1 MQSCGRMR
9 WGVAVLQVSLWAAAL
24 SWTTGA
30 VTAATAGARTSGDAA
45 SVAPAGD
52 AQAGNTESQRF
63 AAFLQDVYQR
73 NLVASPQLATE
84 FGSKAGDDRWD
95 DTSEAAL
102 AADAAR
108 VRGEMRTAKT
118 RFDYAKLDPASQ
130 LQYRVFLDEHRLLL
144 DRYRWRDHF
153 YALNQ
158 IVGLHID
165 VPGTLAGNQVVQ
177 TEQDA
182 EAYIRRI
189 RAVQPAFRELMRH
202 MQAQARQ
209 GIYIPKMVYPLL
221 IEGAQNVITGA
232 PHDAGPDS
240 PILADFKRRVGQL
253 DVPAEG
259 KERLIEEARKALLQQ
274 LQPAYAGL
282 IQLLKTQAGRTPI
295 TGGVWQLPD
304 GDAFYAFLIRQFTTT
319 DMTPAQIHEMGLA
332 EMARSQREIAALMD
346 RVGFKGTVREFMAKM
361 KSDPHNY
368 ESDDDAGRAAYLAKA
383 RRIVAAMQAKITDA
397 FEAPAPLPLR
407 IVRTEA
413 YKEASS
419 PPGFY
424 EAGAADGSRP
434 GSVYLNLSDMKVL
447 PLYELEDLLYHEGIP
462 GHHMQISTILVD
474 RSIPQLRKVN
484 EWWQDS
490 AFVEGWGLYAE
501 RLGKDLGFYQ
511 DPYSEFGLLTGELWR
526 ASRLVVDSGL
536 HYKHWTREQAIQ
548 YLNEN
553 TPSAEATNIRAV
565 DRYLAVPG
573 QATSFM
579 VGMRKFVAER
589 ERARQALGSRFD
601 LREYHHVALSS
612 GYIPLWAL
620 DQKVSSWIE
629 SKSGTAGAAPRDAA
643 PLDAGPQSPNAAF
656 NQMLEDYWQEYLG
669 LNPIAALSHGDNRD
683 EGRFDE
689 SLQDAWRVRTV
700 AMLDK
705 YLQASA
711 AYSADTLS
719 QNDRTSLAMLREQL
733 TLAKDFYSGALF
745 ETSRMLPLD
754 QFQGRHTE
762 FAADAAGSG
771 AYPFKTLAD
780 YERQLDRADAFAKW
794 TDDASVRMREGIK
807 AGVVLPRMIVQR
819 ILPQLQ
825 SHFGLPPEKT
835 EFWQPLANFPA
846 AVAPADRARLEKAY
860 RIKIATVIEP
870 AYRRLFEFMQ
880 NEYLPHARESV
891 GLGQMPGG
899 AALYNYDV
907 RFHTTTQLT
916 PSQIHA
922 IGVAEVTRI
931 ETEFAKVQAAVGFK
945 GTLQEFF
952 AKVRADPALKFT
964 SRDQIIPAFEAD
976 RQIIVAKLPKLFD
989 VWPRAEFQIRA
1000 LPDSSKNSQGNG
1012 YYSAAGADGS
1022 RPGILWI
1029 NTYAPGISDKF
1040 NVMTLVLHEGMPGH
1054 HFQTSVAQEQA
1065 RLPSFRR
1072 FDFTNAYGEGW
1083 ALYAETLGNEL
1094 GLFDD
1099 PWNYYG
1105 HLNYAIMRAN
1115 RLVID
1120 TGLHAMGWD
1129 VETGIQWMMQHSSMT
1144 RDQSAAE
1151 VERYVAYPGQALSYK
1166 LGELKIRELRR
1177 RAEQELGAKFD
1188 LQAFHDQI
1196 LLGGSMPLTILEQ
1209 RVDRWI
1215 SATRTR

>member
-1 MQSCGRMR
+1 MQRCRRMK
-9 WGVAVLQVSLWAAAL
+9 GGAAILGASLWAAAL
-24 SWTTGA
+24 SWAAGA
-30 VTAATAGARTSGDAA
+30 AAAATAGVRASGNAA
-45 SVAPAGD
+45 SVTLAGD
-52 AQAGNTESQRF
+52 AQAGDTESQRF

-73 NLVASPQLATE
+73 NLIASPRLATE
-84 FGSKAGDDRWD
+84 FGSKEGDDRWD
-95 DTSEAAL
+95 DTSEQAL

-108 VRGEMRTAKT
+108 VRGEMRSAKT
-118 RFDYAKLDPASQ
+118 RFDYTKLDTASQ
-130 LQYRVFLDEHRLLL
+130 LQYRVFLDEHQLLL

-165 VPGTLAGNQVVQ
+165 VPGTLAGSQVVQ

-189 RAVQPAFRELMRH
+189 RAVQPAFRQLVRH
-202 MQAQARQ
+202 MQSQARK
-209 GIYIPKMVYPLL
+209 GIYIPKTVYPLL

-240 PILADFKRRVGQL
+240 PIFADFKRRVGQL
-253 DVPAEG
+253 DAPAER
-259 KERLIEEARKALLQQ
+259 KERLIEEARKALQQQ
-274 LQPAYAGL
+274 LQPAYEQL
-282 IQLLKTQAGRTPI
+282 IQLLKTQAERTPI

-304 GDAFYAFLIRQFTTT
+304 GDAFYAFLVRQFTTT

-332 EMARSQREIAALMD
+332 EMARSQGDIAALME

-368 ESDDDAGRAAYLAKA
+368 ESDDDAGRAAYLARA

-397 FEAPAPLPLR
+397 FEAPAPLPLQ
-407 IVRTEA
+407 ILRTEA

-424 EAGAADGSRP
+424 EAGTADGSRP
-434 GSVYLNLSDMKVL
+434 GAVYLNLSSMKVL

-536 HYKHWTREQAIQ
+536 HYKRWTREQAIQ

-553 TPSAEATNIRAV
+553 TPSPEATNIRAV

-601 LREYHHVALSS
+601 LREYHRVALSS

-629 SKSGTAGAAPRDAA
+629 SKSGTAEAAP
-643 PLDAGPQSPNAAF
+643 PDAGPQSANAAF
-656 NQMLEDYWQEYLG
+656 NRMLEDYWQEYLS

-683 EGRFDE
+683 EGRFDD

-711 AYSADTLS
+711 GYSADTLS

-754 QFQGRHTE
+754 QFQGRHIE

-771 AYPFKTLAD
+771 AYPFKTLTD
-780 YERQLDRADAFAKW
+780 YDRQLDRADAFAKW
-794 TDDASVRMREGIK
+794 ANDAVMRMREGVK

-819 ILPQLQ
+819 ILPQLHA
-825 SHFGLPPEKT
+825 HFGLPPEKT
-835 EFWQPLANFPA
+835 EFWQPLATFPA
-846 AVAPADRARLEKAY
+846 DVAPADRARLEKAF
-860 RIKIATVIEP
+860 RVKIATVIEP

-880 NEYLPHARESV
+880 SEYLPHARDSV

-931 ETEFAKVQAAVGFK
+931 EAEFAKVQAAMGFK

-964 SRDQIIPAFEAD
+964 SREEIIPAFEAD
-976 RQIIVAKLPKLFD
+976 RQTIVAKLPKLFD
-989 VWPRAEFQIRA
+989 VWPQAEFQIQA

-1054 HFQTSVAQEQA
+1054 HFQTSVAQEQGV
-1065 RLPSFRR
+1065 LPAFRR

-1129 VETGIQWMMQHSSMT
+1129 VDTGIQWMMQHSSMT

-1177 RAEQELGAKFD
+1177 RAEQELGPKFN

>member
-1 MQSCGRMR
+1 MR
-9 WGVAVLQVSLWAAAL
+9 RADVA
-24 SWTTGA
+24 GF
-30 VTAATAGARTSGDAA
+30 ARTLLLLAGLA
-45 SVAPAGD
+45 SAGSLRTGPV
-52 AQAGNTESQRF
+52 QAEPVHASEAQRF
-63 AAFLQDVYQR
+63 AEFLESVYRQ
-73 NLVASPQLATE
+73 NLAERPQLATE
-84 FGSKAGDDRWD
+84 FGSRQGEDRWD
-95 DTSEAAL
+95 DESERAL
-102 AADAAR
+102 AARAAENR
-108 VRGEMRTAKT
+108 RNIETAKH
-118 RFDYAKLDPASQ
+118 RFDYAKLDAASQ
-130 LQYRVFLDEHRLLL
+130 LQYRVFIDEQQLLL

-189 RAVQPAFRELMRH
+189 RAVQPAFRQLVRH
-202 MQAQARQ
+202 MQAQARK
-209 GIYIPKMVYPLL
+209 GIYIPKTVYPLL

-240 PILADFKRRVGQL
+240 PIFADFKRRVAQL
-253 DVPAEG
+253 DVPAER
-259 KERLIEEARKALLQQ
+259 KEQLIAEAGKALQQQ
-274 LQPAYAGL
+274 LQPAYGEL
-282 IQLLKTQAGRTPI
+282 IQLLKAQAARTPI

-332 EMARSQREIAALMD
+332 EMARSQGEIAALMN
-346 RVGFKGTVREFMAKM
+346 RLGFKGTVREFMAKM

-368 ESDDDAGRAAYLAKA
+368 ESDDDAGRAAYLARA
-383 RRIVAAMQAKITDA
+383 RSIVAAMQAKITDA

-434 GSVYLNLSDMKVL
+434 GTVYLNLSDMKVL

-474 RSIPQLRKVN
+474 HSIPQLRKVN

-629 SKSGTAGAAPRDAA
+629 SKSGTAGVAPRDAA

-669 LNPIAALSHGDNRD
+669 LNPIAALAHGDNRD

-689 SLQDAWRVRTV
+689 SLEDAWRVRTV

-711 AYSADTLS
+711 GYSADTLS

-745 ETSRMLPLD
+745 ETSRMLPVD

-780 YERQLDRADAFAKW
+780 YDRQLDRADAFAKW
-794 TDDASVRMREGIK
+794 TDDAATRMREGVK

-819 ILPQLQ
+819 ILPQLHA
-825 SHFGLPPEKT
+825 HFGLPPEKT

-860 RIKIATVIEP
+860 RVKIATVIEP

-880 NEYLPHARESV
+880 SEYLPHARDSV

-899 AALYNYDV
+899 TALYNYDV

-964 SRDQIIPAFEAD
+964 SRDEIIPAFEAD
-976 RQIIVAKLPKLFD
+976 RQTIVAKLPKLFD
-989 VWPRAEFQIRA
+989 VWPQAEFQIRA

-1054 HFQTSVAQEQA
+1054 HFQTSVAQEQGG
-1065 RLPSFRR
+1065 LPAFRR

-1129 VETGIQWMMQHSSMT
+1129 VETGIRWMMQHSSMT

-1166 LGELKIRELRR
+1166 LGELKIHELRR
-1177 RAEQELGAKFD
+1177 RAEQELGPKFD

-1215 SATRTR
+1215 SATRAR